1 MDETNP
7 LRIAWLFPSLR
18 GGNYWHPIF
27 CEFTK
32 CFQHTT
38 IYTGGWPGF
47 SPGFEDTFRVDVVGD
62 TKVVATN
69 EQTTGYER
77 TYILPS
83 LGIIHRLLQFRPQV
97 IFTSAFSLWTLL
109 VLLLKIGLRWKV
121 IIVFDGVSPG
131 RDYLNTGIR
140 VVFRRPMVS
149 LADALITNSRAGER
163 YLTQVLHADSANV
176 FTQPYQVPDISALL
190 KASSAS
196 NAPELNIQLAPPT
209 VFLFIGQLI
218 PRKGVDRLLQ
228 ACVVLQARCNTN
240 YQIMIIGSGV
250 QETDLKQYV
259 ADHNLSK
266 QVQFVGQ
273 VNYAQL
279 GEYFQQA
286 HVFVFPTLEDIW
298 GMVVLEAMAFGKP
311 ILCSQWAGAIELVRD
326 GENGYIFDPDQPQE
340 LANLMT
346 RFLDHPDLSLAMGEK
361 SKHQMAMYTPRQA
374 SQFLIDVV
382 RRITHSPSQHL

>member
-1 MDETNP
+1 VDETSP
-7 LRIAWLFPSLR
+7 LRIAWLFPSLM

-47 SPGFEDTFRVDVVGD
+47 SSGFEDTFSVEVVGN
-62 TKVVATN
+62 TKVVATG

-77 TYILPS
+77 TYILPP
-83 LGIIHRLLQFRPQV
+83 LGIIPRLLQSRPQV
-97 IFTSAFSLWTLL
+97 IFTSAFSLWTLW
-109 VLLLKIGLRWKV
+109 VLLLKIVLRWKV

-131 RDYLNTGIR
+131 VDYLNTGIR
-140 VVFRRPMVS
+140 VVFRRPMVG
-149 LADALITNSRAGER
+149 LADALITNSKAGET
-163 YLTQVLHADSANV
+163 YLNQVLHANPAKV

-190 KASSAS
+190 QASNAS
-196 NAPELNIQLAPPT
+196 NAPELNIQRAAST
-209 VFLFIGQLI
+209 VFLLIGQLI

-228 ACVVLQARCNTN
+228 ACTILQAKCNTN
-240 YQIMIIGSGV
+240 YQVIIIGSGV

-259 ADHNLSK
+259 TDHHLSE

-279 GEYFQQA
+279 GMYFQQA

-311 ILCSQWAGAIELVRD
+311 ILCSKWAGAIELVRD
-326 GENGYIFDPDQPQE
+326 GENGYIFDPDQPQA

-361 SKHQMAMYTPRQA
+361 SKHQMAMYTPKQA

-382 RRITHSPSQHL
+382 RRITH

>member
-1 MDETNP
+1 
-7 LRIAWLFPSLR
+7 
-18 GGNYWHPIF
+18 
-27 CEFTK
+27 
-32 CFQHTT
+32 
-38 IYTGGWPGF
+38 
-47 SPGFEDTFRVDVVGD
+47 
-62 TKVVATN
+62 
-69 EQTTGYER
+69 
-77 TYILPS
+77 
-83 LGIIHRLLQFRPQV
+83 
-97 IFTSAFSLWTLL
+97 
-109 VLLLKIGLRWKV
+109 
-121 IIVFDGVSPG
+121 
-131 RDYLNTGIR
+131 
-140 VVFRRPMVS
+140 
-149 LADALITNSRAGER
+149 
-163 YLTQVLHADSANV
+163 
-176 FTQPYQVPDISALL
+176 
-190 KASSAS
+190 
-196 NAPELNIQLAPPT
+196 
-209 VFLFIGQLI
+209 
-218 PRKGVDRLLQ
+218 
-228 ACVVLQARCNTN
+228 
-240 YQIMIIGSGV
+240 MIIGSGV

>member
-1 MDETNP
+1 VDETNP
-7 LRIAWLFPSLR
+7 LRIAWLFPSLM

-27 CEFTK
+27 CEFTQ

-62 TKVVATN
+62 TKVVTTN

-83 LGIIHRLLQFRPQV
+83 WGIIPRLLKFRPQV

-109 VLLLKIGLRWKV
+109 VLLLKIVLRWKV

-149 LADALITNSRAGER
+149 LADALITNSKAGEN
-163 YLTQVLHADSANV
+163 YLTQVLHADPANV

-190 KASSAS
+190 KASSAP
-196 NAPELNIQLAPPT
+196 NAPELNIQLASST

-228 ACVVLQARCNTN
+228 ACVALQSNGCSN
-240 YQIMIIGSGV
+240 YRVIIIGSGS
-250 QETDLKQYV
+250 QEIELKQYV
-259 ADHNLSK
+259 NEHHL
-266 QVQFVGQ
+266 QEHIQFLGQ
-273 VNYAQL
+273 VSYAQL
-279 GEYFQQA
+279 GTYFQCA
-286 HVFVFPTLEDIW
+286 DVFVFPTLEDIW

-311 ILCSQWAGAIELVRD
+311 ILCSKWAGAIEMMTD
-326 GENGYIFDPDQPQE
+326 GKNGYIFDPHDPQE
-340 LANLMT
+340 LAHYMTQLMS
-346 RFLDHPDLSLAMGEK
+346 HSDLIKTMGET
-361 SKHQMAMYTPRQA
+361 SRHTMAMYTHQQA

-382 RRITHSPSQHL
+382 NRTTNSTSLY